1 MSDKVNRC
9 HLFYVQFRTNCSI
22 IPVIKPIT
30 YTYTFDYFA
39 FYLIINRTYTY
50 FFYMTGNISG
60 VDSKTGVIVGA
71 IVGTSVIVGVAIL
84 IVFVTRRYN
93 ISLACNVERKG

>member
-1 MSDKVNRC
+1 
-9 HLFYVQFRTNCSI
+9 
-22 IPVIKPIT
+22 
-30 YTYTFDYFA
+30 
-39 FYLIINRTYTY
+39 
-50 FFYMTGNISG
+50 MTGNISG

-71 IVGTSVIVGVAIL
+71 VVGISVIVVVAIL

>member
-1 MSDKVNRC
+1 M
-9 HLFYVQFRTNCSI
+9 I
-22 IPVIKPIT
+22 
-30 YTYTFDYFA
+30 
-39 FYLIINRTYTY
+39 
-50 FFYMTGNISG
+50 GNISD

-71 IVGTSVIVGVAIL
+71 VVGTSVIVVVAIL